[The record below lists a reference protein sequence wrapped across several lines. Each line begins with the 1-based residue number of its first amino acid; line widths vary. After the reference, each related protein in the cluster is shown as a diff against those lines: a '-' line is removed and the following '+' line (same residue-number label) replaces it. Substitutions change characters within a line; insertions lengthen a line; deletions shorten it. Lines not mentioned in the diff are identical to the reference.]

1 MRGCNYP
8 DVQSTHLIRQFQR
21 RVRREGVPVE
31 CNAFRDPVLLR
42 GRITQITE
50 YRIKVR
56 LHEPRYWRIRLT
68 TWTAWWHMGYRA
80 FEVDLSKQSV
90 RLSRCAHTKVEFL
103 LKLAWIRAKHS
114 CQK

>member
-1 MRGCNYP
+1 MCRSNDP
-8 DVQSTHLIRQFQR
+8 DVQKLIRQFQR
-21 RVRREGVPVE
+21 KVRREGCPVE
-31 CNAFRDPVLLR
+31 CDAFQESIRLR

-56 LHEPRYWRIRLT
+56 LHTPCYWRIRLT

-80 FEVDLSKQSV
+80 FEVDLNKQSV

-114 CQK
+114 CQT